1 MWADGFR
8 YYFTPL
14 CEVLFTFPSRY
25 LFTIGLSVIF
35 SLTGWSPLIHSRFL
49 VSRVTQVSSLCVL
62 IFRLRGYHA
71 LWRDF
76 PNPSTIFIHM
86 LVKILLPLV
95 CLNKQGLGCSPFAR
109 HYLGNH
115 CCFLF
120 LWVLRCFSSPRSP
133 FLLKVPELLSG
144 GLPHSEICGSRRMCQ
159 SPQLIAAYHV
169 LLRSREPRHPPSAF
183 SLFLRPDI
191 HIATYILAFITC

>member
-1 MWADGFR
+1 MSR
-8 YYFTPL
+8 TTQ
-14 CEVLFTFPSRY
+14 VLSTLHFASVT
-25 LFTIGLSVIF
+25 GLSPSMVDVST
-35 SLTGWSPLIHSRFL
+35 SLLLASLLRYREPYNPGDALRHCRFGLVPVRSPLL
-49 VSRVTQVSSLCVL
+49 GESL
-62 IFRLRGYHA
+62 
-71 LWRDF
+71 
-76 PNPSTIFIHM
+76 N
-86 LVKILLPLV
+86 
-95 CLNKQGLGCSPFAR
+95 CS
-109 HYLGNH
+109 
-115 CCFLF
+115 LF

>member
-35 SLTGWSPLIHSRFL
+35 SLTGWSPLILSRFL

-76 PNPSTIFIHM
+76 PNPSTIFIHT

-133 FLLKVPELLSG
+133 FLYESAGAPLRRVAPFGNLRIASYVPI
-144 GLPHSEICGSRRMCQ
+144 P
-159 SPQLIAAYHV
+159 AAY
-169 LLRSREPRHPPSAF
+169 RSLSRPSSLPRA
-183 SLFLRPDI
+183 
-191 HIATYILAFITC
+191 